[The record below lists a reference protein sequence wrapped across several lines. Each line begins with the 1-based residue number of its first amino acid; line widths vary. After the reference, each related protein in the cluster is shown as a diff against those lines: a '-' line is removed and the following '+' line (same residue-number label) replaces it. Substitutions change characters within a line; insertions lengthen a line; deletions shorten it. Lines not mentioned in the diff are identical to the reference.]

1 MSIQNRLL
9 PRVSIAAALATTT
22 LLAACGGGGGGS
34 TAQPV
39 AGTTFPVQAAIA
51 KLYATGFENNV
62 IISGTLTGSSGT
74 SPVSGAAV
82 YTRYKALAA
91 TFNGQSAY
99 ATTRTIN
106 TTITTENGQ
115 AIQPISLTFQRTTF
129 LSASYAPAGAEV
141 GNGICV
147 PQTPSTYPTTV
158 TLGPNGAAVSGAVVT
173 YACVSTTS
181 PSVPLGTESISFKL
195 APGNSSNTATLTIFD
210 NRFDTSG
217 TADGSRQ
224 TTYSIDT
231 TGNMS
236 FLSES
241 GNDWNTTTGV
251 LGNLT
256 FTAQ

>member
-1 MSIQNRLL
+1 M
-9 PRVSIAAALATTT
+9 
-22 LLAACGGGGGGS
+22 
-34 TAQPV
+34 
-39 AGTTFPVQAAIA
+39 A
-51 KLYATGFENNV
+51 KLYATGFQTNV
-62 IISGTLTGSSGT
+62 TVSGTGVDTSGNVY
-74 SPVSGAAV
+74 SVSANAV
-82 YTRYKALAA
+82 YVRSAALPA
-91 TFNGQSAY
+91 TFNEQQVY

-106 TTITTENGQ
+106 TTLTTENGQ
-115 AIQPISLTFQRTTF
+115 AIQPIPLTFLRTTF
-129 LSASYAPAGAEV
+129 LSATYAPAGSEIDSGV
-141 GNGICV
+141 CL

-195 APGNSSNTATLTIFD
+195 APGNSANTATLTIFD

-217 TADGSRQ
+217 AANGSRQ

-231 TGNMS
+231 AGNMS

-241 GNDWNTTTGV
+241 GNNWNTTTGV
-251 LGNLT
+251 RGNLT

>member
-1 MSIQNRLL
+1 M
-9 PRVSIAAALATTT
+9 
-22 LLAACGGGGGGS
+22 
-34 TAQPV
+34 
-39 AGTTFPVQAAIA
+39 A
-51 KLYATGFENNV
+51 KLYAAGFQKNV
-62 IISGTLTGSSGT
+62 TISGTLTSTSGT
-74 SPVSGAAV
+74 NPVSGSAIYA
-82 YTRYKALAA
+82 RYAALAT

-129 LSASYAPAGAEV
+129 LSATYAPAGSEV
-141 GNGICV
+141 ANGVCL

-158 TLGPNGAAVSGAVVT
+158 TLGQNGAAVSAAVVT
-173 YACVSTTS
+173 YACVSTAS
-181 PSVPLGTESISFKL
+181 PTVPLGTESISFKL
-195 APGNSSNTATLTIFD
+195 APGNSANTATLTIFD
-210 NRFDTSG
+210 NWFDTSG
-217 TADGSRQ
+217 AASGSRQ

-231 TGNMS
+231 AGNMS

-241 GNDWNTTTGV
+241 GNSWNTTTGV